1 MKQPSKSVFAAIA
14 MAVLLA
20 GCAQGPSVAELN
32 ALTDQIVKASFR
44 DQGHVKI
51 ERITA
56 TDETNR
62 LCSEADVLGKPLAEA
77 VAKRIEAANL
87 QTIKWPSDGK
97 FLGDWKQGEA
107 IAQSG
112 RGLTWTDKPGDAN
125 GGNCYNCHQISQE
138 EISYGTIGPSLYNYG
153 KIRGVTDPNSAAETH
168 RRVHLGQDLERQGLQ
183 RLFQHAPGR
192 ARGHFDRSPGAS
204 HRRAVARPQVTGQ
217 QMTGLSFPLARGE
230 RAEPVSESRSK
241 HQRIRK

>member
-1 MKQPSKSVFAAIA
+1 MKQPSKSFFTAMA

-44 DQGHVKI
+44 DESFVKI

-62 LCSEADVLGKPLAEA
+62 LCSEADVSGKPLAEA

-153 KIRGVTDPNSAAETH
+153 KIRGVTDPNSAAAKPMVEYTWGKIWNAKAYNACSNMP
-168 RRVHLGQDLERQGLQ
+168 RV
-183 RLFQHAPGR
+183 
-192 ARGHFDRSPGAS
+192 GHSGILTEAQVRHIVALLLDPQSP
-204 HRRAVARPQVTGQ
+204 VN
-217 QMTGLSFPLARGE
+217 
-230 RAEPVSESRSK
+230 K
-241 HQRIRK
+241 